1 MDKKI
6 AIIGLGKMGLNIGLN
21 LKEKGIDVFGYTD
34 TSEGLDYAKDQEF
47 KAFSTLD
54 ETISNFQNNTRI
66 FWLMVP
72 SQAVDAVLFSENE
85 GLANKL
91 KEGDI
96 IIDGGNSYY
105 KQSVERYTKLKEKGI
120 NFIDCGTSGGVEGAR
135 NGACLMI
142 GGDKDIFDK
151 IEWVFASV
159 AEENGFGY
167 IGPSGSGHYVKMI
180 HNAIE
185 YGMLQSIAEGLNLIT
200 NGKYENVDMKSLL
213 GVWNHGSIVESY
225 LTKILEKQLE
235 IYPNLDEIAPIV
247 DDNGEGAW
255 TIVEAIEQKVPLA
268 SVSLAL
274 FERYSSKGNDDD
286 ANKFISLMRNGFG
299 GHKITKEN

>member
-1 MDKKI
+1 
-6 AIIGLGKMGLNIGLN
+6 
-21 LKEKGIDVFGYTD
+21 
-34 TSEGLDYAKDQEF
+34 
-47 KAFSTLD
+47 
-54 ETISNFQNNTRI
+54 
-66 FWLMVP
+66 
-72 SQAVDAVLFSENE
+72 
-85 GLANKL
+85 
-91 KEGDI
+91 
-96 IIDGGNSYY
+96 
-105 KQSVERYTKLKEKGI
+105 
-120 NFIDCGTSGGVEGAR
+120 
-135 NGACLMI
+135 MI

-185 YGMLQSIAEGLNLIT
+185 YGMLQSISEGLNLIT
-200 NGKYENVDMKSLL
+200 NGKYEDVDMKSLL

-268 SVSLAL
+268 SVSLSL

-286 ANKFISLMRNGFG
+286 ANKFIALMRNGFG